1 MKPKPQYQC
10 VMPSVEA
17 FVARVQ
23 RLVSR
28 GYYFAYD
35 GYLKPPKDPAKLD
48 AKMIREWKLY
58 RPDWTREARRRGG
71 ESGVHY
77 IRYGRRYVLLATHG
91 WRQSRGRGANQK
103 SAGRFFT
110 QHPGYRDLKDEGLK
124 FYAYNIKSTY
134 SHRLRRRTTFVSLRS
149 SNYHALK
156 AGMLRKAVRGE
167 YRRREALEAVFWN
180 LPLIWYG
187 PVQRQ
192 VRAIVNDVNRTRHR
206 SGLSRIRITR
216 CVRRSRFANR
226 RCKPDSCGGRS
237 AATSGHRR

>member
-1 MKPKPQYQC
+1 MKPNSQYQC
-10 VMPSVEA
+10 VMPSIEA

-23 RLVSR
+23 RLISR
-28 GYYFAYD
+28 GHYFAYD
-35 GYLKPPKDPAKLD
+35 GYLKPPKDPAQLD

-91 WRQSRGRGANQK
+91 WKQSHGRGCAGK
-103 SAGRFFT
+103 APGRFFT

-124 FYAYNIKSTY
+124 FHAYNIKSTY
-134 SHRLRRRTTFVSLRS
+134 SQKLRRRTTFVSLRS

-156 AGMLRKAVRGE
+156 AGMLRKAVRAE
-167 YRRREALEAVFWN
+167 FRRREALEAVFWN

-192 VRAIVNDVNRTRHR
+192 VRAIVNEVNRTRR
-206 SGLSRIRITR
+206 RYGLPRIRITR
-216 CVRRSRFANR
+216 CVRRSRIT
-226 RCKPDSCGGRS
+226 GRDGKRP
-237 AATSGHRR
+237 TRNGRPTK